1 MSNLVI
7 KIFGSRTEQ
16 KERKMP
22 VIVFSVIIL
31 LLASCTSNNVID
43 LSSFGDN
50 ASTVKDTPVT
60 DYYPDD
66 QLVLAGKSQFKE
78 GNYGKAYTLF
88 KKALNVVPNDP
99 HALIGYAAAS
109 DRLRRFDNSN
119 RAYKKLAKMIGDRPE
134 YHNNVGYSYLLRG
147 NLRQARRHFLKAYE
161 IDPSNEITA
170 NNLELLR
177 NSVSHPKRGI
187 N

>member
-1 MSNLVI
+1 VI

-119 RAYKKLAKMIGDRPE
+119 RA
-134 YHNNVGYSYLLRG
+134 
-147 NLRQARRHFLKAYE
+147 
-161 IDPSNEITA
+161 
-170 NNLELLR
+170 
-177 NSVSHPKRGI
+177 
-187 N
+187 